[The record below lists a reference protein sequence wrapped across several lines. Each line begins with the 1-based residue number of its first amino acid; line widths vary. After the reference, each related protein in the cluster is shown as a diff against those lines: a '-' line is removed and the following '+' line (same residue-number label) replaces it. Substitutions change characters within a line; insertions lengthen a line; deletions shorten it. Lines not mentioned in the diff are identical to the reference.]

1 MPYQDIEESRMYERA
16 EQLADE
22 IWDAV
27 ISWQPFA
34 RDTVSKQLT
43 KSADSVG
50 ANIAESSGR
59 FHPKDVINFLYYA
72 RGSLKETR
80 YWLRR
85 AIRRKLI
92 TQEQFNRWMD
102 ELTQLAKEINSYIG
116 CNYSG
121 YSDLDTEIPKI
132 SLCSSVRCSVKLC
145 VTAQAE

>member
-27 ISWQPFA
+27 LAWEPFA
-34 RDTVSKQLT
+34 RETVGRQLAT
-43 KSADSVG
+43 AADSIG

-59 FHPKDVINFLYYA
+59 FHPGDVVRFLYYA

-85 AIRRKLI
+85 ALNRTLI
-92 TQEQFNRWMD
+92 TQHQFDHWMA
-102 ELTQLAKEINSYIG
+102 ELTQLAKDINSYIG
-116 CNYSG
+116 FQRNRTVKEPSPLY
-121 YSDLDTEIPKI
+121 EITP
-132 SLCSSVRCSVKLC
+132 
-145 VTAQAE
+145 EE